1 MKRSLLLVST
11 VCLFSLGATAQNYA
25 PAAWT
30 FSKQQQGSAA
40 GLFIKEMAST
50 NWNCKAPFRL
60 GDALDGSIG
69 LACAVGGDVTGPGSD
84 LYANV
89 TDADK
94 AVFEEFYKA
103 CQIVDGGE
111 LGNLFCYQGS
121 ASTMSDPRAVK
132 NSKAMP
138 NATMFWLSN
147 TDIPLAANYR
157 VSMGYR
163 VIANSGNNAMK
174 LTLAT
179 SAYDGID
186 NGTDLANGTYR
197 ELELPFYADFND
209 YWSTATM
216 DITIADNTDPNY
228 KELPLVIK
236 MWLGSGIENAIVLFS
251 DIKLEKIETIDN
263 KYVPGKIEDV
273 EWNDSPTG
281 IRYKIADQNAVV
293 WASNGEITVVD
304 AKSPIQVYS
313 VSGKLV
319 SFKSPISSVTT
330 IPVAQKGVYIV
341 KIGESCRKIVL

>member
-1 MKRSLLLVST
+1 MVST

-40 GLFIKEMAST
+40 GLFIKEMAPT

-186 NGTDLANGTYR
+186 YGTDLANGTYR

-281 IRYKIADQNAVV
+281 ISYKIADQNAVV

>member
-111 LGNLFCYQGS
+111 LGNLFCYRFVLHKLLQFF
-121 ASTMSDPRAVK
+121 VL
-132 NSKAMP
+132 
-138 NATMFWLSN
+138 LS
-147 TDIPLAANYR
+147 R
-157 VSMGYR
+157 
-163 VIANSGNNAMK
+163 
-174 LTLAT
+174 
-179 SAYDGID
+179 
-186 NGTDLANGTYR
+186 
-197 ELELPFYADFND
+197 
-209 YWSTATM
+209 
-216 DITIADNTDPNY
+216 
-228 KELPLVIK
+228 
-236 MWLGSGIENAIVLFS
+236 
-251 DIKLEKIETIDN
+251 
-263 KYVPGKIEDV
+263 
-273 EWNDSPTG
+273 
-281 IRYKIADQNAVV
+281 
-293 WASNGEITVVD
+293 
-304 AKSPIQVYS
+304 
-313 VSGKLV
+313 
-319 SFKSPISSVTT
+319 
-330 IPVAQKGVYIV
+330 
-341 KIGESCRKIVL
+341 

>member
-40 GLFIKEMAST
+40 GFIKEMAST

-281 IRYKIADQNAVV
+281 ISY
-293 WASNGEITVVD
+293 
-304 AKSPIQVYS
+304 IQVYS

>member
-1 MKRSLLLVST
+1 
-11 VCLFSLGATAQNYA
+11 
-25 PAAWT
+25 
-30 FSKQQQGSAA
+30 
-40 GLFIKEMAST
+40 MAST

-281 IRYKIADQNAVV
+281 ISYKIADQNAVV

-330 IPVAQKGVYIV
+330 IPVAQKGGYKV
-341 KIGESCRKIVL
+341 SRA

>member
-1 MKRSLLLVST
+1 MRKNLLLISAA
-11 VCLFSLGATAQNYA
+11 CLFSMCTMAQNYA

-40 GLFIKEMAST
+40 GLFIQEMAST

-94 AVFEEFYKA
+94 AVFEEVYKA

-111 LGNLFCYQGS
+111 LGNLFCYQGR

-132 NSKAMP
+132 NIKAMP

-163 VIANSGNNAMK
+163 VIANSGTNAMK

-186 NGTDLANGTYR
+186 TGTGLANGSYR

-236 MWLGSGIENAIVLFS
+236 MWLGGGIENAIVLFS
-251 DIKLEKIETIDN
+251 DIKLEKIGAIDN
-263 KYVPGKIEDV
+263 KYVPGKVEDV

-281 IRYKIADQNAVV
+281 ISYKTADQNAVV

-313 VSGKLV
+313 VSGQLV
-319 SFKSPISSVTT
+319 SFKAPISSVTT
-330 IPVAQKGVYIV
+330 IPVAQKGAYIV
-341 KIGESCRKIVL
+341 KIGESSRKVVL

>member
-1 MKRSLLLVST
+1 
-11 VCLFSLGATAQNYA
+11 
-25 PAAWT
+25 
-30 FSKQQQGSAA
+30 
-40 GLFIKEMAST
+40 
-50 NWNCKAPFRL
+50 
-60 GDALDGSIG
+60 
-69 LACAVGGDVTGPGSD
+69 
-84 LYANV
+84 
-89 TDADK
+89 
-94 AVFEEFYKA
+94 
-103 CQIVDGGE
+103 
-111 LGNLFCYQGS
+111 
-121 ASTMSDPRAVK
+121 MSDPRAVK

-281 IRYKIADQNAVV
+281 ISYKIADQNAVV

-341 KIGESCRKIVL
+341 KIGESCRKIVLKFLRNLRSESLQLS

>member
-25 PAAWT
+25 PAVWT

-179 SAYDGID
+179 SAYD
-186 NGTDLANGTYR
+186 
-197 ELELPFYADFND
+197 
-209 YWSTATM
+209 
-216 DITIADNTDPNY
+216 
-228 KELPLVIK
+228 
-236 MWLGSGIENAIVLFS
+236 
-251 DIKLEKIETIDN
+251 
-263 KYVPGKIEDV
+263 
-273 EWNDSPTG
+273 
-281 IRYKIADQNAVV
+281 
-293 WASNGEITVVD
+293 
-304 AKSPIQVYS
+304 
-313 VSGKLV
+313 
-319 SFKSPISSVTT
+319 
-330 IPVAQKGVYIV
+330 
-341 KIGESCRKIVL
+341 

>member
-1 MKRSLLLVST
+1 MRKNLLLISAA
-11 VCLFSLGATAQNYA
+11 CLFSMCTMAQNYA

-132 NSKAMP
+132 NIKAMP

-163 VIANSGNNAMK
+163 VIANSGTNAMK

-186 NGTDLANGTYR
+186 TGTGLANGSYR

-236 MWLGSGIENAIVLFS
+236 MWLGGGIENAIVLFS
-251 DIKLEKIETIDN
+251 DIKLEKI
-263 KYVPGKIEDV
+263 G
-273 EWNDSPTG
+273 
-281 IRYKIADQNAVV
+281 
-293 WASNGEITVVD
+293 
-304 AKSPIQVYS
+304 
-313 VSGKLV
+313 
-319 SFKSPISSVTT
+319 
-330 IPVAQKGVYIV
+330 
-341 KIGESCRKIVL
+341 